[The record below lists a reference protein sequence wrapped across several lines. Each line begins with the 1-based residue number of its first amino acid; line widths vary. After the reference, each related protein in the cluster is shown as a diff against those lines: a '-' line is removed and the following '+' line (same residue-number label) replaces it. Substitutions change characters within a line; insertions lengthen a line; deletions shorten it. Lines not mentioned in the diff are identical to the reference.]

1 MIQIELFREGIS
13 LPFKNVTRHKIVK
26 IATAAAHLLDLKNA
40 LITLIIT
47 DDVYMRKINREFRG
61 HDEPTDVIS
70 FSNRDNPFPE
80 IDAENEEIGDL
91 YISIERADRQ
101 ALEYRVSLDDEMKR
115 LIVHGLLHL
124 VGYDHERSDSD
135 EEIMLQKEDE
145 LCGSIDV

>member
-13 LPFKNVTRHKIVK
+13 FPYKGVTRQKIVK
-26 IATAAAHLLDLKNA
+26 IAMTAAHLLDLKNA
-40 LITLIIT
+40 SITIIVT
-47 DDVYMRKINREFRG
+47 DDAYISGINREFRG
-61 HDEPTDVIS
+61 HDKPTDVIS

-80 IDAENEEIGDL
+80 IDANNEEIGDL

-101 ALEYRVSLDDEMKR
+101 AREYRVSLDDEVKR

-135 EEIMLQKEDE
+135 EETMLLKEDE
-145 LCGSIDV
+145 MCGSIDV

>member
-1 MIQIELFREGIS
+1 MIKIELFREGIT
-13 LPFKNVTRHKIVK
+13 LPYKGVTRQKLIK
-26 IATAAAHLLDLKNA
+26 IATAAAQLLDLKNA
-40 LITLIIT
+40 SITIIAT
-47 DDVYMRKINREFRG
+47 DDAYMRDINRKYRR

-80 IDAENEEIGDL
+80 IDADKEEIGDL

-101 ALEYRVSLDDEMKR
+101 AREYRVSIDDEVKR
-115 LIVHGLLHL
+115 LIVHGILHL

-135 EEIMLQKEDE
+135 EEIMLRKEDE